1 MSYHV
6 PVLAQAA
13 VDSLIV
19 DPDGTYADCT
29 FGGGGHARLILER
42 LSKVGRLLAFDQD
55 PDAAR
60 EAAAIDDE
68 RLVFVASNFRHLAR
82 YAKLHRV
89 GGFSGV
95 FADLGVSSH
104 QFDVPER
111 GFSFRFDAPLDMRMS
126 QDEELPTAAQLLAR
140 IDADELQYVFGE
152 YGQVRNARTLAQAIV
167 EQRSLRNLRTT
178 GDLVSVIDSHVRGER
193 HRYLAQVFQALR
205 IAVNDE
211 MGALEDLLRAAQE
224 TVRPGG
230 RLVVISYH
238 SGEDRLVKNVMRTG
252 RLDGRH
258 DTDDYGRIARPWAV
272 ETKKPIEAP
281 AAETLHNSRARSAR
295 LRAATRNDETGTEK

>member
-13 VDSLIV
+13 VDLLVV
-19 DPDGTYADCT
+19 DPAGVFADCT
-29 FGGGGHARLILER
+29 FGGGGHARLILGR
-42 LSKVGRLLAFDQD
+42 LGPSGRLLAFDQD

-60 EAAAIDDE
+60 EAAAIDDA
-68 RLVFVASNFRHLAR
+68 RLTFVAANFRHLRR
-82 YAKLHRV
+82 YARLYAPE
-89 GGFSGV
+89 GFSGV

-111 GFSFRFDAPLDMRMS
+111 GFSFRYDAPLDMRMS
-126 QDEELPTAAQLLAR
+126 QDEATPTAARLLAR
-140 IDADELQYVFGE
+140 ADAAELQGVLGE
-152 YGQVRNARTLAQAIV
+152 YGEVRNARTVARAIV
-167 EQRSLRNLRTT
+167 EQRAQRPLRTT
-178 GDLVSVIDSHVRGER
+178 GDLVAALEPHVRGER

-211 MGALEDLLRAAQE
+211 YGALEELLAAAEATTQ
-224 TVRPGG
+224 PGG
-230 RLVVISYH
+230 RLVVLSYH
-238 SGEDRLVKNVMRTG
+238 SGEDRLVKNVMRSG
-252 RLDGRH
+252 RPDGRH
-258 DTDDYGRIARPWAV
+258 QRDDFGHIARPWAV

-295 LRAATRNDETGTEK
+295 LRAATRSDETAAKH

>member
-6 PVLAQAA
+6 PVLAKASIDLL
-13 VDSLIV
+13 VV
-19 DPDGTYADCT
+19 DPNGAYADCT

-42 LSKVGRLLAFDQD
+42 LGPQGRLLAFDQD
-55 PDAAR
+55 PDAAH
-60 EAAAIDDE
+60 EAAAINDT
-68 RLVFVASNFRHLAR
+68 RLVFVAANFRHLER
-82 YAKLHRV
+82 YAKLYRF
-89 GGFSGV
+89 GELSGV

-111 GFSFRFDAPLDMRMS
+111 GFSFRYDAPLDMRMS
-126 QDEELPTAAQLLAR
+126 QDDELPTAAQLLAG
-140 IDADELQYVFGE
+140 IEVDQLQYVLGEFGE
-152 YGQVRNARTLAQAIV
+152 VRNARTLAQAIV
-167 EQRSLRNLRTT
+167 ELRGQRPLRTT
-178 GDLVSVIDSHVRGER
+178 GDLVSLLEPLVRGER

-211 MGALEDLLRAAQE
+211 MGALEDLLKAAQ
-224 TVRPGG
+224 TSLTTGG

-252 RLDGRH
+252 RIDGRH
-258 DTDDYGRIARPWAV
+258 DTDDYGRITRPWAV

-281 AAETLHNSRARSAR
+281 AAETLENSRARSAR
-295 LRAATRNDETGTEK
+295 LRAATRSDEKGSKH